1 MTPWVWF
8 TIAVLT
14 ALAGGALLAGDYG
27 RRTAHS
33 RERRRWASL
42 RGWRFVESD
51 PVLPDRWRHGVIAQG
66 GPGEARGL
74 VIGRL
79 FTSEGRRPVYVFDH
93 QRNGKINSAI
103 VAVERREGA
112 APVVVELW
120 QPEVPFPR
128 DAGLELLG
136 PVGARYAFVTDL
148 AAARP
153 LITPE
158 LVAACEEVGDDVTVV
173 WLEQEWVLASA
184 PPASAPPRLE
194 RLLRSL
200 GEIADQVDAAQG
212 GNGRGDAHRPHEADR
227 RDDDRIGNGRG
238 DDDRR
243 REAEQ
248 RDDDRREADRPE
260 AEQPLDAEQP
270 GDGEQPGDADQ
281 RHDVAETDPPREAD
295 DAKESAPEDSS
306 STTDR
311 SS

>member
-14 ALAGGALLAGDYG
+14 ALAGGALLASDYG

-33 RERRRWASL
+33 RERRRWAAL

-51 PVLPDRWRHGVIAQG
+51 PVLPDRWRYGMIGQG
-66 GPGEARGL
+66 GPGEAHGL

-93 QRNGKINSAI
+93 QRNGKANAAV
-103 VAVERREGA
+103 VAVQRREEA

-148 AAARP
+148 SAARP

-158 LVAACEEVGDDVTVV
+158 FVAACEEVGDDVPVV

-184 PPASAPPRLE
+184 PAGSAPPRLE

-200 GEIADQVDAAQG
+200 GEIADLVDTVQG
-212 GNGRGDAHRPHEADR
+212 GDDRRDGEQPRESDR
-227 RDDDRIGNGRG
+227 RDD
-238 DDDRR
+238 
-243 REAEQ
+243 E
-248 RDDDRREADRPE
+248 
-260 AEQPLDAEQP
+260 
-270 GDGEQPGDADQ
+270 
-281 RHDVAETDPPREAD
+281 PPRDETEAD
-295 DAKESAPEDSS
+295 DEPPRDETETDDGKASAPEDSS
-306 STTDR
+306 SATDR
-311 SS
+311 GT